1 MNSGQGCECVLCDPR
16 FSYLLLWGPAGW
28 SPLLG
33 YLKQLLCT
41 GPHLLWLPTKYVCAC
56 VILIKI
62 TQTSPKTNNT
72 PPKEISHI
80 VETGQDMEKGEKA
93 EIFFFLPNEFGWTEQ
108 KWRGEM
114 GEIAPK
120 PSVKGWGGCLVQK
133 LLVLGG
139 SVAQLL
145 PSVSVW
151 NLKSPPVLFSLS
163 GCVKLWTATHC

>member
-1 MNSGQGCECVLCDPR
+1 M
-16 FSYLLLWGPAGW
+16 
-28 SPLLG
+28 
-33 YLKQLLCT
+33 
-41 GPHLLWLPTKYVCAC
+41 
-56 VILIKI
+56 IKI

-120 PSVKGWGGCLVQK
+120 PSVKGWGGVSGSETAGF
-133 LLVLGG
+133 GG
-139 SVAQLL
+139 ISSSAFAL
-145 PSVSVW
+145 
-151 NLKSPPVLFSLS
+151 SL
-163 GCVKLWTATHC
+163 CVKPEKPSSSFQPLRMC